1 MNEEYMAPMVYT
13 VELTYLAETVK
24 IQVTATSEGEA
35 FSRAKKARPAM
46 VSGKIVDVSKV
57 SVNK

>member
-13 VELTYLAETVK
+13 VEFTCVDETVRVK
-24 IQVTATSEGEA
+24 VTATTPDEA
-35 FSRAKKARPAM
+35 ISRARKACLATIT
-46 VSGKIVDVSKV
+46 GKIVDVSKV